1 MYRSLMENTFA
12 QNVSTLVHSICE
24 TGHQASK
31 GQNTTRVIAV
41 KLAVCTGSSEHQ
53 GRVGAYTANT

>member
-12 QNVSTLVHSICE
+12 QNVSPLVHSICK
-24 TGHQASK
+24 TGHRASK

-41 KLAVCTGSSEHQ
+41 KLAARTGSSEHQ
-53 GRVGAYTANT
+53 VHVGVYTANT